1 MLSLTSGIYAQ
12 IRRLAKIDEPF
23 YIGKHKLE
31 MCLQTQ
37 NIT

>member
-1 MLSLTSGIYAQ
+1 MLSLASSIYGE
-12 IRRLAKIDEPF
+12 IRRLANIDEPF